1 MAGESQHQPQPSKEE
16 QQPAETSLELQAS
29 LKTAVQI
36 ALAADDVMMSLGA
49 QATDAVCQAVR
60 SALDSIWNLLSVREA
75 SGFLK
80 DIPMGKKIKTGK
92 LELPSRIDLHRVT
105 RPFRNE

>member
-1 MAGESQHQPQPSKEE
+1 MTTVESTEKGSQDGGPSAKEE
-16 QQPAETSLELQAS
+16 IENSAELQAS

-75 SGFLK
+75 GSVLK
-80 DIPMGKKIKTGK
+80 DIPLGKKVRAGK
-92 LELPSRIDLHRVT
+92 QEKNMRLRACD
-105 RPFRNE
+105 